1 MPTIYR
7 EGPYRFFFNSREETR
22 MHVHVQSPDG
32 VAKFWREPIVA
43 LADTHLISARE
54 LTRIEGI
61 VKEHQD
67 EFIFT
72 WRRHF
77 AL

>member
-1 MPTIYR
+1 
-7 EGPYRFFFNSREETR
+7 
-22 MHVHVQSPDG
+22 VQSPDG
-32 VAKFWREPIVA
+32 VAKFWLEPIVA